1 MLIGI
6 VGQIGAGKSTATDIL
21 KKNGAAVISAD
32 DIGRD
37 VVENNPAVLNK
48 LAKTFGPDILTP
60 SGRLRR
66 RKLGEIAFASD
77 HTKQQLNRI
86 VHPPLLKELARRVKA
101 ARKTHDLVVIDAAL
115 LIDWGW
121 DRKVDLTILIHA
133 GREIQIKR
141 LRARGYSIAEARQR
155 LKSQLAYRS
164 LRAHADLAILN
175 NTTPAQLEKKIRR
188 LLKRFRKTV

>member
-1 MLIGI
+1 
-6 VGQIGAGKSTATDIL
+6 
-21 KKNGAAVISAD
+21 
-32 DIGRD
+32 